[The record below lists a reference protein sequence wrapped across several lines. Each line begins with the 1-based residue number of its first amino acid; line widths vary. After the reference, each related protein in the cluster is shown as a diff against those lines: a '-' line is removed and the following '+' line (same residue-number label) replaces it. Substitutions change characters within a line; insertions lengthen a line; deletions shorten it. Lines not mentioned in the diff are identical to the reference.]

1 MHEVCP
7 EASQYDSQVNEK
19 YQARL
24 EIKTEEKTKAL
35 KEVCQ
40 QALRAGLNSK
50 LACKPDQRSLNS
62 RPSQLSLNLNQVQEY
77 TKKDVLDFM
86 HLFLKR
92 RLRQIKGK
100 EMSEEQLLK
109 ASKEQHDIEGLLHVM
124 TSGEKTQPRNV
135 AADLAAF
142 LQKTRANTT
151 PMASSFLQSMWV
163 VK

>member
-1 MHEVCP
+1 
-7 EASQYDSQVNEK
+7 
-19 YQARL
+19 
-24 EIKTEEKTKAL
+24 
-35 KEVCQ
+35 
-40 QALRAGLNSK
+40 
-50 LACKPDQRSLNS
+50 
-62 RPSQLSLNLNQVQEY
+62 
-77 TKKDVLDFM
+77 M

-151 PMASSFLQSMWV
+151 PMASSSNAVSWRSARPTTVQNSSPFFNPCGL
-163 VK
+163 